1 MTGARTIFLENS
13 HTMLVEIC
21 RFDHRHGAEMKCL
34 KIFLISIVIFCSF
47 PSLPYVKF
55 ANARLLS
62 VSGLPCSK
70 TPLFPGIRRPGG
82 KGVCSPASRITGKRG
97 RCYQGTYGRWGKE
110 GLDSRAKPP
119 GGYSRFQ
126 VTGSKIKT
134 EKNP

>member
-1 MTGARTIFLENS
+1 
-13 HTMLVEIC
+13 MLVEIC

-34 KIFLISIVIFCSF
+34 KIFLISIVIFFSF

-62 VSGLPCSK
+62 TSGLPCCQRL
-70 TPLFPGIRRPGG
+70 LFPGIRRAGG
-82 KGVCSPASRITGKRG
+82 KGVCSRARRITGKRG
-97 RCYQGTYGRWGKE
+97 LCYQGTYGRWRKE

-134 EKNP
+134 KENP